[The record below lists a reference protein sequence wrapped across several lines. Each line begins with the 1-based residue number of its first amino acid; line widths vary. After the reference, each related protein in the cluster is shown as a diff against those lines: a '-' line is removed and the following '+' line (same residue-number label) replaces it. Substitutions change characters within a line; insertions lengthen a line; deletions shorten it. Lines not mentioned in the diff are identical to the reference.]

1 MTVSSTEPFSR
12 TKHPTAAAGFA
23 IFGATVLFMLGTLQ
37 VFQGLAAIF
46 EDTFSVV
53 GKNYIYTFDA
63 TAWGWWHLI
72 IGIIAAAVGIFI
84 FTGQTWARAAGIAI
98 AVISAITQFLWL
110 PHYPIWAIVIIA
122 LDIAVIWGL
131 SVYNPDRVA

>member
-1 MTVSSTEPFSR
+1 VSSTEPFGG

-37 VFQGLAAIF
+37 IFQGLAAIF

-53 GKNYIYTFDA
+53 GAKYIYTFDA

-72 IGIIAAAVGIFI
+72 LGIVAALVGIFI

-98 AVISAITQFLWL
+98 AAISAVTQFMWL
-110 PHYPIWAIVIIA
+110 PYYPIWAIVIIA

-131 SVYNPDRVA
+131 SVWNPDRVG